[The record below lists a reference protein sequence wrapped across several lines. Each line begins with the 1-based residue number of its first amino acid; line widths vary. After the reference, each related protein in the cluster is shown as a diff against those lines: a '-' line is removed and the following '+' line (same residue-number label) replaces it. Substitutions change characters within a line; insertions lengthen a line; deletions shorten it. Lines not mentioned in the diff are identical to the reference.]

1 MCYIGTALG
10 YGPRVLYR
18 NSLGVTHSAGVL
30 GPELQLPQMQ
40 SDEHHTVIPH
50 IPVCYEAG
58 WDLPACFIF
67 SKRPPL

>member
-10 YGPRVLYR
+10 YGPCVLYR
-18 NSLGVTHSAGVL
+18 NSRGVTHSAGAL

-50 IPVCYEAG
+50 IPV
-58 WDLPACFIF
+58 
-67 SKRPPL
+67 R